1 MRNAVVLIVL
11 LLAAW
16 PAGAQEEK
24 PFGRPADPARAD
36 RTVRIE
42 MSDQMRFSPA
52 LVEAKRGEILRFVV
66 VNRGAVM
73 HEMVLGT
80 MDDLKQHAE
89 LMKMPP
95 PSGHHQGD
103 PHESGHH
110 HPGADANHESGRHA
124 GEHVHAAPG
133 MVHLAPGKSSQLG
146 WQFTQAGEFYYGCL
160 IPGHFDAGMIGK
172 VVVTP

>member
-1 MRNAVVLIVL
+1 
-11 LLAAW
+11 
-16 PAGAQEEK
+16 
-24 PFGRPADPARAD
+24 
-36 RTVRIE
+36 
-42 MSDQMRFSPA
+42 
-52 LVEAKRGEILRFVV
+52 
-66 VNRGAVM
+66 
-73 HEMVLGT
+73 MVLGT

-95 PSGHHQGD
+95 PGGHHKGD

-110 HPGADANHESGRHA
+110 YEGGHQGDESHKNPRHG

>member
-1 MRNAVVLIVL
+1 MRNALVVVALA
-11 LLAAW
+11 LAAA

-24 PFGRPADPARAD
+24 PFGRAADPGRAD

-52 LVEAKRGEILRFVV
+52 LVEAKRGEIVRFVV

-89 LMKMPP
+89 VMKKMQESAHHG
-95 PSGHHQGD
+95 SGHH
-103 PHESGHH
+103 
-110 HPGADANHESGRHA
+110 ADAGHG
-124 GEHVHAAPG
+124 GGHVHAAPG

-146 WQFTQAGEFYYGCL
+146 WQFTRAGEFYYGCL